1 MNPAQGCLIG
11 EPKTCDK
18 HVVASIETPSDAG
31 SIPATSII
39 WVKLLTLTLTL
50 KEFIYGTLKKRP
62 TRGRWS
68 P

>member
-18 HVVASIETPSDAG
+18 HVEATIEIPSDAG

-39 WVKLLTLTLTL
+39 RVKLLTFTLTF
-50 KEFIYGTLKKRP
+50 KEL
-62 TRGRWS
+62 
-68 P
+68 